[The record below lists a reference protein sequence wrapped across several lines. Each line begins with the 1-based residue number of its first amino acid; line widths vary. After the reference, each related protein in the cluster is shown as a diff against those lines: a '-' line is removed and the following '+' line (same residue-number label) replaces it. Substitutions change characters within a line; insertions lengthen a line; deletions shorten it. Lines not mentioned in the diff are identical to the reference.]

1 MPAQAGGLKMNTKY
15 GRSLGH
21 GVPESGTLDVLW
33 EDCFF
38 FCLVSIIQTGA
49 PWKQIQFTF
58 NASMDRTEH
67 IAKLMRGC
75 GHPEWR
81 WWRHFLIR
89 QIPGAQFNWWKMQL
103 LMWNYSN

>member
-1 MPAQAGGLKMNTKY
+1 MAARSVMEYPKVGHWMCY
-15 GRSLGH
+15 GKT
-21 GVPESGTLDVLW
+21 V
-33 EDCFF
+33 F